1 MKIAIY
7 NDCDIN
13 SYKHFGCELVMETF
27 REQLNRVDCE
37 LVGTVT
43 RNRYNNKGHVKKILD
58 KADLVIVNGEGSLHH
73 NRRNDILSVGQKWNS
88 ILINTVFQ
96 ANDGNG
102 LKDFRYVSCRES
114 YSANEAAKAG
124 DINVD
129 VIPDI
134 IFTNKRLQK
143 LKLIGDKEHAVIEH
157 FKRGDISTNNNAEKF
172 LNEMMRYRTIS
183 SVSFHS
189 LIIAMILG
197 QEIIKIIPTT
207 THKNDGLMKDYNSD
221 ENFISNSKEKINRLF
236 ERLHEWK

>member
-102 LKDFRYVSCRES
+102 LKDFRYFSCRES

-129 VIPDI
+129 VLEVDVALELLDGWLRSLSSWAFENAPLFYCQTRL
-134 IFTNKRLQK
+134 IFR
-143 LKLIGDKEHAVIEH
+143 H
-157 FKRGDISTNNNAEKF
+157 FVCD
-172 LNEMMRYRTIS
+172 
-183 SVSFHS
+183 SF
-189 LIIAMILG
+189 
-197 QEIIKIIPTT
+197 
-207 THKNDGLMKDYNSD
+207 
-221 ENFISNSKEKINRLF
+221 NFQYYS
-236 ERLHEWK
+236 